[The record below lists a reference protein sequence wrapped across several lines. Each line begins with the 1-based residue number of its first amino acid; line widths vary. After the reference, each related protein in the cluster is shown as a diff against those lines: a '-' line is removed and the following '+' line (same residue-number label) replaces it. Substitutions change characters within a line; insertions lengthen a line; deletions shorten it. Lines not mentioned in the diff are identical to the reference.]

1 MRSLALNRILT
12 GFFVFIFMLLL
23 VSCAPSGFPQTH
35 KAEDIP
41 ADAPVSWFRDDSA
54 SFLFNTRI
62 DLFKKHFSG
71 LLVFKN
77 MGGDTF
83 RVVFITEVGLKI
95 MDLEVPPVG
104 EPKVWYIMDA
114 MNKKALVRTLSGD
127 LKLMIMPFASVD
139 PVKCYAVGDDF
150 EKYVY
155 KYKSD
160 KQKCFLLRSSMAQEP
175 IEIRQAGWLSNKVK
189 VNFYGNPEAQL
200 DSIFLK
206 HYKIKLQMNLQ
217 RIIQ

>member
-12 GFFVFIFMLLL
+12 GFIVFACLLLL

-41 ADAPVSWFRDDSA
+41 ADAPVSWFRSDSS
-54 SFLFNTRI
+54 SFLFNTQI
-62 DLFKKHFSG
+62 DLYKKHFSG

-95 MDLEVPPVG
+95 MDLEIPPVG

-127 LKLMIMPFASVD
+127 LKLMIMPFSSMN
-139 PVKCYAVGDDF
+139 PVKYYAMGNES

-160 KQKCFLLRSSMAQEP
+160 KQKFYLLRTSLAPEP
-175 IEIRQAGWLSNKVK
+175 VEIREAGWLNNKVK
-189 VNFYGNPEAQL
+189 VNFYGNPASQL

>member
-1 MRSLALNRILT
+1 MRNLVLNRPIT
-12 GFFVFIFMLLL
+12 GIFAFVGLLLL
-23 VSCAPSGFPQTH
+23 VSCSPSGFPQTH
-35 KAEDIP
+35 KAEEVP
-41 ADAPVSWFRDDSA
+41 ADAPASWFRSDSS
-54 SFLFNTRI
+54 SFLFNTQI

-71 LLVFKN
+71 LLVFRN

-95 MDLEVPPVG
+95 MDLEIPPVG
-104 EPKVWYIMDA
+104 DAKVWYIMDA

-127 LKLMIMPFASVD
+127 LKLMIMPFSSMV
-139 PVKCYAVGDDF
+139 PVKYYAIGDGF

-160 KQKCFLLRSSMAQEP
+160 QQKCFLLRTTLAPEP
-175 IEIRQAGWLSNKVK
+175 VEIRQAGWLSNIVK
-189 VNFYGNPEAQL
+189 VNFYGRPEAQL

-206 HYKIKLQMNLQ
+206 HTKIKLQMNLQ